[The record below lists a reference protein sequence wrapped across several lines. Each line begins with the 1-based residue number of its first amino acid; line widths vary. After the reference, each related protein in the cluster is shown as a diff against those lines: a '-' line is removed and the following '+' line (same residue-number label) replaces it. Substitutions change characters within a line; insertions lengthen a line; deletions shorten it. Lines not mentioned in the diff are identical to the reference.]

1 MPITTAQIRGAR
13 GLLNW
18 SQQDLAERTG
28 ISSTSIGNI
37 ENGQTLPRE
46 STLIAIEKAFTDAG
60 IEFMAND
67 GMRRKA
73 GEVQIF
79 NGRSGYLEF
88 FEEVYKTIELT
99 GIREVFVC
107 NVDERKFAKWHGSMG
122 DKHLDRMNDM
132 RDVKYKI
139 LTQEGDDYFPAK
151 DYAEYRWLQKQLFS
165 SVPFYVFGK
174 KLGII
179 LFDNE
184 PTIIVLD
191 YPAVTEAYK
200 LQFKGMWE
208 SAIDPFKSKKHTA

>member
-18 SQQDLAERTG
+18 SQHDLAERTG

-46 STLIAIEKAFTDAG
+46 STLTALEKAFADAG
-60 IEFMAND
+60 IEFLPND

-73 GEVQIF
+73 GEVKVF
-79 NGRSGYLEF
+79 TGRNGYMQF
-88 FEEVYKTIELT
+88 FEEVYKTIT
-99 GIREVFVC
+99 QSGINDVYVC
-107 NVDERKFAKWHGSMG
+107 NVDERKFAKWHGTMG
-122 DKHLDRMNDM
+122 EEHLSRMSQM
-132 RDVKYKI
+132 KDVHYSI
-139 LTQEGDDYFPAK
+139 LSQEGDDYFPAA
-151 DYAEYRWLQKQLFS
+151 DYAEYRWLPRALFS
-165 SVPFYVFGK
+165 SVPFYVFGR

-179 LFDNE
+179 IFDSE

-200 LQFKGMWE
+200 LQFMAMWNT
-208 SAIDPFKSKKHTA
+208 AIIPATQTKKIA